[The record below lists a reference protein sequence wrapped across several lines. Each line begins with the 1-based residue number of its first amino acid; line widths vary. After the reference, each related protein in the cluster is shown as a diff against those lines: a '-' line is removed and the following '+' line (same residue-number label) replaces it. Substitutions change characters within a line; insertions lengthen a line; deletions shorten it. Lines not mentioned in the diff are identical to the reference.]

1 MPTCVHMYMCN
12 RRRHFPC
19 DPCNKLKKPGPRV
32 GNAYFIIEQ
41 AVSAAYKQ
49 LYFRH
54 LPSLLIWHECR
65 KSNKQTVLKFR
76 SYSAT
81 KNCKCLLLQNIWQ
94 PCNLFLCWHFRLYVC
109 VFVRV
114 VLPLVQNFFNAQLT
128 NLKHLTKVRAIKV
141 LLTKK
146 KNLFDCFT
154 KMYFSPKWQPCAGHS
169 HLFGV
174 CKCAWVHSC
183 PLFHCRSLSYSLSEC
198 MCLAAGSKQLRAAA
212 ALGHQ

>member
-141 LLTKK
+141 LPTKK
-146 KNLFDCFT
+146 KI
-154 KMYFSPKWQPCAGHS
+154 YSIVSPKCTFPQSGNLAQVTLIYLESANAHECIVALS
-169 HLFGV
+169 FTVAL
-174 CKCAWVHSC
+174 
-183 PLFHCRSLSYSLSEC
+183 SLT
-198 MCLAAGSKQLRAAA
+198 
-212 ALGHQ
+212 H